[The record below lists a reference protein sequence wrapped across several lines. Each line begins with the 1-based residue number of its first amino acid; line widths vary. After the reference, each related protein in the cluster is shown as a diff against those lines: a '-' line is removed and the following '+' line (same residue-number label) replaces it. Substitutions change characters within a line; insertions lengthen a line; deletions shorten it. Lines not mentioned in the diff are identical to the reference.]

1 MDSTSELIPWSN
13 ADRRFTLMDHDV
25 LKVYKGITNI
35 IFQIRAKEPP
45 SGHRADKDAM
55 LLGAH
60 IDSTLPAPGAADD
73 GIGVGVMLDIAR
85 VLVDRKKPFD
95 NSVIFMWNGGEETLQ
110 DGSHLY
116 STQHETGKQ
125 VRAVINLEAAGSTG
139 GALLFQATSKEMVE
153 AFSYA
158 PHPRG
163 TVVAA
168 DVFASGV
175 LMSDTDFIQFEQY
188 LNVSGLDMAIVG
200 HSYFYHTQKDLLE
213 HIEPGAAQHFA
224 NNVQAILDHLLCP
237 ASPLHSDQPWSPP
250 NMVYLSLYDRVFVSW
265 SMETATKAY
274 SVIAAAVVAFIAAR
288 VQWGQWKAY
297 ALALLSNPLGQ
308 VAGIVSANLI
318 AGVMVLL
325 GRSLSW

>member
-1 MDSTSELIPWSN
+1 
-13 ADRRFTLMDHDV
+13 MDHDV
-25 LKVYKGITNI
+25 LKVYKGITNV
-35 IFQIRAKEPP
+35 IFRVRAKEPP
-45 SGHRADKDAM
+45 SGRRVTKDAM
-55 LLGAH
+55 LLGSH

-73 GIGVGVMLDIAR
+73 GIGVGVMLDVAR

-116 STQHETGKQ
+116 STQHETAKE
-125 VRAVINLEAAGSTG
+125 VRAVINLEAAGTTG

-153 AFSYA
+153 AFSHA

-175 LMSDTDFIQFEQY
+175 LMSDTDFVQFEQY
-188 LNVSGLDMAIVG
+188 LNVSGLDMAVVG
-200 HSYFYHTQKDLLE
+200 HSYFYHTQKDRLDQ
-213 HIEPGAAQHFA
+213 IEPGAAQHFA
-224 NNVQAILDHLLCP
+224 NNIQAILDHLLSP
-237 ASPLHSDQPWSPP
+237 ASPLHSDEPWSPP
-250 NMVYLSLYDRVFVSW
+250 DMVYLSLYDRLFFSW
-265 SMETATKAY
+265 SMEAATKAY
-274 SVIAAAVVAFIAAR
+274 SAITAAVVALIVAR

-297 ALALLSNPLGQ
+297 VLALLGNPLGQ
-308 VAGIVSANLI
+308 VAGIVSANLV
-318 AGVMVLL
+318 ASVMVVL